1 MTQLEMFE
9 DVIFEVILK
18 KKKILSP
25 ACLLGWESRSPVLL
39 PGLQIWDRGS
49 RKLVNMKR

>member
-25 ACLLGWESRSPVLL
+25 ACLLGKSLSCSSSRPANL
-39 PGLQIWDRGS
+39 G
-49 RKLVNMKR
+49 